1 VESTRNARDGAS
13 RTIWDVTESK
23 PGYAADI
30 VVCVKSTRGASRNP
44 DRGGR
49 RFRHIPLVMQQMRPL
64 IAAEFRDIAAYLRL
78 FVFGIVNA

>member
-13 RTIWDVTESK
+13 RTVWDVTESK
-23 PGYAADI
+23 PGYAAEI
-30 VVCVKSTRGASRNP
+30 LVCVKSIRSVSRNP

-49 RFRHIPLVMQQMRPL
+49 RFRHIPLVKQQLRPL
-64 IAAEFRDIAAYLRL
+64 IAAEFSDIAGYLRL

>member
-13 RTIWDVTESK
+13 RTVWDVTESRA
-23 PGYAADI
+23 GYAAD
-30 VVCVKSTRGASRNP
+30 VLVCVKSARNVSRNP
-44 DRGGR
+44 DSGGR

-64 IAAEFRDIAAYLRL
+64 FVAEFSDIAGYLRL